1 VTALTIIMASGATI
15 GAQFHRIP
23 CVHRSSCSRSSRSP
37 LVGYLPMPQKTDAL
51 MMRLQDWLRAYGAK
65 LTQAMLVVLGS
76 VGVIQAVASL

>member
-1 VTALTIIMASGATI
+1 
-15 GAQFHRIP
+15 
-23 CVHRSSCSRSSRSP
+23 
-37 LVGYLPMPQKTDAL
+37 MPQKTDAL